1 MPRPTVAPKAVV
13 PLICTEVLPRD
24 LIPLSVASRLLAV
37 SRYTVR
43 RRISS
48 GELRG
53 WRIADNDWRVS
64 RAEVMQLLAE
74 TGKAA
79 RAYKQRPATDAPE
92 FILLSHVAVPLNMS
106 SQTIR
111 NWIRNGKVE
120 GRREGKRWYVR
131 RTDVERLAYLEPE
144 KMPMPLSKLSDAEQE
159 RFREA
164 ASSLLAT
171 QEKIEAIIQQAK
183 GSMDARSQ
191 ESLRRQVQGPLQSL
205 LSTVAEIHR
214 SHPQLPAI
222 WFRGRIFAFTSMN
235 GQMQLAI
242 IREQDIETIES

>member
-1 MPRPTVAPKAVV
+1 
-13 PLICTEVLPRD
+13 
-24 LIPLSVASRLLAV
+24 
-37 SRYTVR
+37 
-43 RRISS
+43 
-48 GELRG
+48 
-53 WRIADNDWRVS
+53 
-64 RAEVMQLLAE
+64 MQLLAA

-92 FILLSHVAVPLNMS
+92 FVLVSQVAGPLKMS

-131 RTDVERLAYLEPE
+131 RTDVERLAYLETE
-144 KMPMPLSKLSDAEQE
+144 EMPMPVGKLSGAEQAM
-159 RFREA
+159 FREA
-164 ASSLLAT
+164 ASSLLAA
-171 QEKIEAIIQQAK
+171 QEKIEAVVQQAK

-191 ESLRRQVQGPLQSL
+191 ESIRRQVQVPLQSL
-205 LSTVAEIHR
+205 LSAVAEIHR

-222 WFRGRIFAFTSMN
+222 RFRGRILAFTSMN

-242 IREQDIETIES
+242 IREQDVETIES